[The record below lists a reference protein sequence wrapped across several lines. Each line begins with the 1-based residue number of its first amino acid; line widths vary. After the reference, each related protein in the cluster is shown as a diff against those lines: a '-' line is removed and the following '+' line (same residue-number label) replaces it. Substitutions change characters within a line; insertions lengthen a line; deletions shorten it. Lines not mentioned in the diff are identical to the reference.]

1 MKILTKLVKNNL
13 LWYSVLAVIAIGI
26 IIHALLLLAMYSG
39 EPDPEEQAAIDRGW
53 DVLEDAQLGDIVV
66 FKEIL
71 KTSWKDGTRYCM
83 ATRPYKKENS
93 VLHGHSSLQKGES
106 VATMAC
112 FRAYEGIEPY
122 HILDTLLKSDAV
134 RIMSHVER
142 MGSPEWVRI
151 MEEHRRH

>member
-83 ATRPYKKENS
+83 ATRPYKKE
-93 VLHGHSSLQKGES
+93 QS